1 MLIRFI
7 HWFASKLRR
16 RDICGEDG
24 TLYLSRYKVVGW
36 MPGDTRRW
44 PFSIYL
50 HHFHRPDLDDAPHSH
65 PWRWAVALILSGGYR
80 ERRGEFAT
88 QDARY
93 RRLGPGALNVIRAD
107 DFHVV
112 LELLGRETWTL
123 FVVGPKTSSWGF
135 KVAGRVIPSR
145 ERLRERGIEPSY

>member
-1 MLIRFI
+1 VLIRFI
-7 HWFASKLRR
+7 RWFASKLPR

-50 HHFHRPDLDDAPHSH
+50 HRFHRPDLDDAPHSH
-65 PWRWAVALILSGGYR
+65 PWRWALALILTGGYF
-80 ERRGEFAT
+80 ERRGEFGSG
-88 QDARY
+88 ARY
-93 RRLGPGALNVIRAD
+93 RSLRGGSLNFIQDD

-112 LELLGRETWTL
+112 LHLLGPEVWTL
-123 FVVGPKTSSWGF
+123 FIVGPKTSSWGF
-135 KVAGRVIPSR
+135 KVGGRVIPWR
-145 ERLRERGIEPSY
+145 VRLRERGIEPSY